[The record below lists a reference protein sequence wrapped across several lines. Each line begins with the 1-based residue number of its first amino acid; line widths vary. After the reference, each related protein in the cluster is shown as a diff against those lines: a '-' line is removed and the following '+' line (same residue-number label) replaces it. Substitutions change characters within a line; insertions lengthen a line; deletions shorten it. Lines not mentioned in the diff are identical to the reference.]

1 MRAVELTDTN
11 CPRGLTI
18 QRSRVFERCKT
29 KIKRLRD
36 EEESFEGES
45 ACLVVSTRDSESRVE
60 KSY

>member
-18 QRSRVFERCKT
+18 QRSRVLGVEKT
-29 KIKRLRD
+29 KLRD
-36 EEESFEGES
+36 ERESFEVKS
-45 ACLVVSTRDSESRVE
+45 ACLVVSTRDSESRIE